1 MANVPLKFLL
11 KMSDNIVCGDDNAK
25 KGTQLSVIEE
35 SYINKESEK
44 QLRSRYDQFISS
56 KDVADFAII
65 CNAVVLWFS
74 SYQLPLM
81 QHETLILVSFFE
93 VSKL

>member
-44 QLRSRYDQFISS
+44 QLRSRYDHFISS
-56 KDVADFAII
+56 KYVAVSWLK
-65 CNAVVLWFS
+65 CK
-74 SYQLPLM
+74 SYCWG
-81 QHETLILVSFFE
+81 
-93 VSKL
+93 